1 MHNIRIIALDLD
13 GTLTNERKE
22 ITPHTLAALL
32 QVQRQG
38 VRLCLASGRP
48 PYGMR
53 PLARQLQMER
63 YGGLLLCYNGGHI
76 EDCQTGTTLIE
87 QALPPTLIP
96 YLHQCQQ
103 RSGMTLMTYYE
114 DHIYTE
120 HPNDPYVH
128 QSARNNKMEIIQ
140 VADFVNDT
148 PRPLNKCLMVGPPSL
163 VPQWEAIMRNET
175 KGKMHICRSTPYFI
189 ELLPIGI
196 DKGPALTTL
205 LHTIGL
211 TNENLMTFGDSYN
224 DISMLRTA
232 AIGIAMGNAEEAV
245 KAVADYITDTNEADG
260 IAKALRHFNLI
271 KD

>member
-96 YLHQCQQ
+96 YLHQCQH
-103 RSGMTLMTYYE
+103 RPGMTLMTHSD
-114 DHIYTE
+114 DHT
-120 HPNDPYVH
+120 HTAHRNDP
-128 QSARNNKMEIIQ
+128 
-140 VADFVNDT
+140 
-148 PRPLNKCLMVGPPSL
+148 
-163 VPQWEAIMRNET
+163 
-175 KGKMHICRSTPYFI
+175 
-189 ELLPIGI
+189 
-196 DKGPALTTL
+196 
-205 LHTIGL
+205 
-211 TNENLMTFGDSYN
+211 
-224 DISMLRTA
+224 
-232 AIGIAMGNAEEAV
+232 
-245 KAVADYITDTNEADG
+245 
-260 IAKALRHFNLI
+260 
-271 KD
+271 